1 MVLSWG
7 IDGSRVWILGFRS
20 NSGILLQLIIRST
33 YRLFISNIIKY
44 IIIYIIYIYKKNAT
58 CTCSV

>member
-44 IIIYIIYIYKKNAT
+44 IIIYIIYIYI
-58 CTCSV
+58 